1 MRLFI
6 PIVLFSVSV
15 CFADSPAV
23 YRDRIR
29 AHVFSKGV
37 DADGELS
44 SGRLVLGSHGG
55 RDLYVASWDVPGVPR
70 PLDGELPSY
79 SDSVAIL
86 EGVAESKEL
95 ARQAAKSQDQK
106 ILENEYFALVEEIYD
121 AAGEEAPDLETAKN
135 LRQARAK
142 IAKARQNKPGTGQ
155 GGEQTVDDVLEF
167 LDMQVRLQGLDLELR
182 GYDPNWRGNAK
193 KHELE

>member
-6 PIVLFSVSV
+6 PIVLLSVSV

-29 AHVFSKGV
+29 AYVFSKGV
-37 DADGELS
+37 DADGEMS
-44 SGRLVLGSHGG
+44 SGRLVLGSRGG

-79 SDSVAIL
+79 GDSVAIL

-95 ARQAAKSQDQK
+95 ARQAAKPAGQK
-106 ILENEYFALVEEIYD
+106 AKENDFYEFIRLVLA
-121 AAGEEAPDLETAKN
+121 AAGDPRADDAPTPKLGFEELTPMIEGIQGVDPVAAVN
-135 LRQARAK
+135 LTLKGLSIDSALKRYSALWW
-142 IAKARQNKPGTGQ
+142 
-155 GGEQTVDDVLEF
+155 DDAVE
-167 LDMQVRLQGLDLELR
+167 
-182 GYDPNWRGNAK
+182 
-193 KHELE
+193 HELD